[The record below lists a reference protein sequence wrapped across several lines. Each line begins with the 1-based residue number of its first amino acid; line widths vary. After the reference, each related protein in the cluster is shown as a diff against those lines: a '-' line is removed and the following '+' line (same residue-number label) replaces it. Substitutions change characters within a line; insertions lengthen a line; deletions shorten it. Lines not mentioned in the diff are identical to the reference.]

1 MGLGGFMSNFEERIS
16 QLNEMIA
23 KSKLT
28 VFFGGAGVSTESGI
42 PDFRSKDGL
51 YNTLD
56 VKFEKY
62 SPEFLLSKQCLDKK
76 PEVFFEFYRQKMNPA
91 GYLPNI
97 THFRLREMEQK
108 GKLFAIITQN
118 IDGLH
123 QLAGSKVVHE
133 IHGSTLRNY
142 CKKCRE
148 QLPANFI
155 FDSKDA
161 VPKCPKCGGK
171 VRPDVVL
178 YGEPLPYET
187 LNEASNAIAEADLI
201 IVGGTSLT
209 VYPAANL
216 IPTWRNG
223 LSNLVIIN
231 RETTEY
237 DKLANLV
244 FHENLGEVFSKIE
257 F

>member
-1 MGLGGFMSNFEERIS
+1 M
-16 QLNEMIA
+16 
-23 KSKLT
+23 
-28 VFFGGAGVSTESGI
+28 
-42 PDFRSKDGL
+42 
-51 YNTLD
+51 
-56 VKFEKY
+56 
-62 SPEFLLSKQCLDKK
+62 
-76 PEVFFEFYRQKMNPA
+76 
-91 GYLPNI
+91 
-97 THFRLREMEQK
+97 
-108 GKLFAIITQN
+108 
-118 IDGLH
+118 
-123 QLAGSKVVHE
+123 AGSEVVYE

-161 VPKCPKCGGK
+161 VPKCPKCGGR

-178 YGEPLPYET
+178 YGESLPYET

-237 DKLANLV
+237 DKLADLV